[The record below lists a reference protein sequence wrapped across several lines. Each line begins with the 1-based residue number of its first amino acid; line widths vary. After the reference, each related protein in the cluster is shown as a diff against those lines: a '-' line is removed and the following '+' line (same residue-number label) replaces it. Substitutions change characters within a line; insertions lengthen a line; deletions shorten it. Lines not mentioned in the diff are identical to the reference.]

1 MKAICYSSHRVKAL
15 LEILSKP
22 GAENDLDVSLDVA
35 ALELATIEFPDLVVD
50 TWLSLLDSYAAEL
63 GERVSPS
70 DDGPTFIGKLN
81 EYLFDELD
89 FRGNSGDYY
98 SPLNSC
104 LNQVLMERT
113 GLPITLS
120 LVYIEIGRRLKRPLV
135 GIGMPGHFLVEYN
148 DGQFQ
153 SYIDPFHSGR
163 LMLPEECLALASR
176 VTGMDLSE
184 SFEALEPVSKRQ
196 MALRMLNNLRAAYL
210 RNSGWTKALQVQQL
224 LVVACPDD
232 GVEYRQRGYLN
243 LQERHLREAAA
254 DLTRYLELCPA
265 AKDREEVEKRLK
277 GLHRWLAGMN

>member
-1 MKAICYSSHRVKAL
+1 MKAICYSSGRVKAL
-15 LEILSKP
+15 LEILST
-22 GAENDLDVSLDVA
+22 ANAQSNIDVPLDVA
-35 ALELATIEFPDLVVD
+35 ALELATIEFPDLDVN
-50 TWLSLLDSYAAEL
+50 TWLSLLDSYASEL
-63 GERVSPS
+63 SERVSER

-81 EYLFDELD
+81 EYLFEELG

-120 LVYIEIGRRLKRPLV
+120 LVYIEIGRRLNRPLV

-148 DGQFQ
+148 DGEYQ
-153 SYIDPFHSGR
+153 SYIDPFHAGR
-163 LMLPEECLALASR
+163 QLLPEECLALASR
-176 VTGMDLSE
+176 VTGMDLTA
-184 SFEALEPVSKRQ
+184 SFEALEPVTKRQ

-210 RNSGWTKALQVQQL
+210 RNSGWAKALQVQQL

-243 LQERHLREAAA
+243 LQEKHYRDAAS
-254 DLTRYLELCPA
+254 DLTRYLELCPT
-265 AKDREEVEKRLK
+265 AKDREDVEKRLK
-277 GLHRWLAGMN
+277 WLRRWLAGMN